1 MSEIIEINDRV
12 LLKNTPIDEDP
23 VYGTIEDM
31 YASMSGIVYIVRL
44 DNKHLVKLLR
54 DQFKLVQD
62 EKKDPDT
69 ITINREDYRKV
80 VIDVVSKLALEAS
93 KKELHL
99 MTVTSLLGTKIG
111 ADIERALFDND

>member
-23 VYGTIEDM
+23 IYGTIEDM
-31 YASMSGIVYIVRL
+31 YASLSGIVYIVRL

-54 DQFKLVQD
+54 EQFTLVTD
-62 EKKDPDT
+62 DKNDPDT
-69 ITINREDYRKV
+69 ITINREDYRKI

-99 MTVTSLLGTKIG
+99 MTVTGLLGTKIG